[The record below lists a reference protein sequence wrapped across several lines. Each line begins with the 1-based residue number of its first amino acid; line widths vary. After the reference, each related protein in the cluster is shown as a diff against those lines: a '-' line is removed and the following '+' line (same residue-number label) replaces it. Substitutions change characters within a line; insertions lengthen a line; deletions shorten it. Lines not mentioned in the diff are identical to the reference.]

1 MDTNYTTKS
10 QEAISGAMQAAA
22 AAGNPQ
28 IEPAHLLV
36 ELLSQPDGVAAGLL
50 AAVCPDAAAR
60 QAVGASARRILTQLP
75 ASSGSSMTQP
85 QPSRSLLAA
94 LEAASTVAKELSD
107 EYISTEH
114 LLIGLAKGDTSGSA
128 PTVAR
133 ILADAG
139 ATPEALIEAL
149 PQVRG
154 SSRVTSA
161 NPEGTYKTLEKY
173 GTDLTE
179 AAREGRLDPVIGRD
193 AEIRRV
199 VQVLSRRTKNNPVLI
214 GEPGVGKTA
223 VVEGLA
229 QRIVAGDVPE
239 SLRGKRLISLDLS
252 GMVAGAKYR
261 GEFEERLK
269 AVLKEIKDSDGEVIT
284 FIDEL
289 HTVVGAG
296 GGSEG
301 AMDAGNMLK
310 PMLARGEL
318 RMVGATTLDE
328 YRENIEKDPALE
340 RRFQQVFVG
349 EPSVED
355 TVAILRGIAP
365 KYEAHHQVTIS
376 DGALVA
382 AATLSDRY
390 ITGRQLPDKAIDLV
404 DEAASRLRMELDSS
418 PVEIDELRRRVDRMR
433 MEEAYL
439 DESIEDVSKADP
451 ADVERLERLRAELAD
466 ASEELASLNARWEA
480 EKAGHNKVGELRAAL
495 DEMRTRADLA
505 EREGN
510 FEEAGRLRY
519 GDMPALERQIREAE
533 AADDAA
539 EQTAGEPMI
548 AEKVGAPEIAE
559 VVGSWT
565 GIPVGKLLQGET
577 EKLLTMEDVIGERLI
592 GQKAAVAA
600 VADAVRRSRAGISD
614 PDRPT
619 GSFLFLGPTGVG
631 KTELAKAL
639 AEFLFDD
646 ERAIVRIDMSEYSEK
661 HSVARLVGA
670 PPGYVGYE
678 EGGQLTEAVRRR
690 PYSVVLLDEVEKAH
704 PEVFD
709 ILLQVLDDG
718 RLTDG
723 QGRTVDFR
731 NVILVLTSNLG
742 SQFLTDPLTSP
753 EEKRNGVMS
762 VVQASFKPEF
772 LNRLDDIIIFEALS
786 KEELGEIVGIQ
797 LARIAQR
804 LTGRRLSLEVTDAAR
819 SWLADEGYDPAYGA
833 RPLRRLVQREI
844 GDRLA
849 RMLLAG
855 EVLDGQKVVVDKVD
869 GSEGLALRAEG
880 EAHLPSASSA
890 ASPA

>member
-28 IEPAHLLV
+28 IEPAHLLI

-114 LLIGLAKGDTSGSA
+114 LLIGLAKGDASGSA

-139 ATPEALIEAL
+139 ATPQALIEAL

-539 EQTAGEPMI
+539 EQAAGEPMI
-548 AEKVGAPEIAE
+548 AEQVGAPEIAE
-559 VVGSWT
+559 VVGAWT

-690 PYSVVLLDEVEKAH
+690 PYSVVLLDEVEKAN

-709 ILLQVLDDG
+709 VLLQVLDDG

-855 EVLDGQKVVVDKVD
+855 EVLDGQKVVVDRVD
-869 GSEGLALRAEG
+869 GSEGLTLRAEG